1 MIEKLVALVHQV
13 RVLQT
18 KLILIIG
25 KDRSGKTA
33 ILNALARRNED
44 HIVSL
49 GAELGRQLMVL
60 PQRQRQLHAATM
72 LRDLADGEATGDLL
86 LLDNIELLFD
96 HSLRLDPLDML
107 KRLAKS
113 KCVVAAWPGELKGD
127 IQSGRLIYADMGH
140 PEYQEYGLAGVVL
153 FVVQS

>member
-1 MIEKLVALVHQV
+1 MIEKLVVLVHQV

-60 PQRQRQLHAATM
+60 PQRQRQLRATT
-72 LRDLADGEATGDLL
+72 LLNDLAESEAT
-86 LLDNIELLFD
+86 
-96 HSLRLDPLDML
+96 RDP
-107 KRLAKS
+107 
-113 KCVVAAWPGELKGD
+113 
-127 IQSGRLIYADMGH
+127 
-140 PEYQEYGLAGVVL
+140 
-153 FVVQS
+153 